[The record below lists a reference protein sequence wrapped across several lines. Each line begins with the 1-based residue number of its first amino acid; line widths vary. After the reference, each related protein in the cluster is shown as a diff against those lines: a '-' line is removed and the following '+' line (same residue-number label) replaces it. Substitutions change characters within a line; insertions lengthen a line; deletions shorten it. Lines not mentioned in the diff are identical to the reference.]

1 MENNISYKIEYEEL
15 DLHWQVI
22 LMNPTNDERRIVMRF
37 TNRDQAEIYVE
48 NQLNPTWENEDNS
61 EKEG

>member
-1 MENNISYKIEYEEL
+1 MSYTIKYEEQ

-22 LMNPTNDERRIVMRF
+22 LMNPTNDERKIVMRF
-37 TNRDQAEIYVE
+37 TSRNQAERFVE
-48 NQLNPTWENEDNS
+48 SKIAAPSDENNS

>member
-1 MENNISYKIEYEEL
+1 MSYKIQYEEQ

-37 TNRDQAEIYVE
+37 TSQDQAEIYVE

>member
-1 MENNISYKIEYEEL
+1 MSYKIEYEEQ

-37 TNRDQAEIYVE
+37 TNRDQAERFVE
-48 NQLNPTWENEDNS
+48 SKTAAWSDENNS
-61 EKEG
+61 EK